1 MSKECELQACGS
13 GSSKASEPVRPEER
27 TERSDEARGEAP
39 PGDGKEDPAVEP
51 SEEERQEGRSVKGM
65 RGPVKPTKAEKE
77 DHERDHIPFR
87 SWCAH
92 CMRGKTKASGHRGE
106 GDQERR
112 EKPIVSM
119 DYAFLGIKKGK
130 DKEERKKLEEEAM
143 KAGNTPTL
151 VMFDAEAKGIFT
163 YVVDKKGADDR
174 VCRRVVT
181 DLDNLGYKEIVLKG
195 DQEPALASL
204 MAVIKA
210 NWDGDAAMENSPVRE
225 SEGNGAVERA
235 IQTWE
240 GQVRTMKDAL
250 ESRIGE
256 EISPDHVVMTW
267 LAEYAAT
274 LLRRCLVSSDG
285 RTPYEKM
292 KGRPS
297 RRPVAEFGEKVW
309 YRPLHGKPRTSLD
322 PVMNE
327 GIFVGVLDRSDEVLV
342 AVKGCRQMPRP
353 EKTAGGEQMGP
364 RAGDGDKSDAHGTDG
379 RRSRH
384 ASEDLDCPWV
394 EQRGGAE
401 ASDGG
406 DSANSEKMQADK
418 GRLRNTW
425 NDHWLWGVQCPHQA
439 IVKGTAPLRQ
449 VSKEDRG
456 RTEEDA
462 GGESEVGAGRAPNRN
477 INS

>member
-13 GSSKASEPVRPEER
+13 GSSKASEPVRPKEGNEG
-27 TERSDEARGEAP
+27 S
-39 PGDGKEDPAVEP
+39 GDSHGGSVGNPENHDGSACDPAEEP
-51 SEEERQEGRSVKGM
+51 PEEERQEGRSVKGM
-65 RGPVKPTKAEKE
+65 RGPVKPTKQEKE

-112 EKPIVSM
+112 EKPIISV
-119 DYAFLGIKKGK
+119 DYAFLGISKGK

-151 VMFDAEAKGIFT
+151 VMFDAESKSIFA

-195 DQEPALASL
+195 DQEPALAGL

-256 EISPDHVVMTW
+256 EIGPDHVVMTW

-274 LLRRCLVSSDG
+274 LLRRCLISSDG
-285 RTPYEKM
+285 RTPYEKI

-297 RRPVAEFGEKVW
+297 RRPMAEFGEKVW
-309 YRPLHGKPRTSLD
+309 YRPCLLYT
-322 PVMNE
+322 
-327 GIFVGVLDRSDEVLV
+327 
-342 AVKGCRQMPRP
+342 
-353 EKTAGGEQMGP
+353 
-364 RAGDGDKSDAHGTDG
+364 SDAADE
-379 RRSRH
+379 RS
-384 ASEDLDCPWV
+384 V
-394 EQRGGAE
+394 
-401 ASDGG
+401 
-406 DSANSEKMQADK
+406 
-418 GRLRNTW
+418 
-425 NDHWLWGVQCPHQA
+425 
-439 IVKGTAPLRQ
+439 
-449 VSKEDRG
+449 
-456 RTEEDA
+456 
-462 GGESEVGAGRAPNRN
+462 
-477 INS
+477 